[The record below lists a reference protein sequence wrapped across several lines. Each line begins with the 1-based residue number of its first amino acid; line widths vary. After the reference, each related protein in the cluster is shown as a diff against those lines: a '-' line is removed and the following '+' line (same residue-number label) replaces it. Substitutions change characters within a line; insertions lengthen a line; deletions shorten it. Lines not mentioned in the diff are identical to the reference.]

1 MTRPAT
7 LIACSHGTRAPR
19 AQTLVTALVAA
30 VGARRPGA
38 PMLELFVD
46 VQEPA
51 LATTLPMVAGD
62 VVVVPLFL
70 SGGYHLHHDIR
81 LAVESHPR
89 AVLAAPLGPH
99 PLLTDLQ
106 VQRLDDAGLQAGD
119 AVVLAAS
126 ASSDQ
131 RAVRDVE
138 RAATLLEDRL
148 GTEVTVGVVGG
159 AGLPVAAAVAAARRP
174 GRRVVV
180 SSYLLMPGYFHA
192 QVLAAGADVTS
203 DPLLTGATG
212 APPSEL
218 IELVE
223 RRFDEVTLSRAA

>member
-1 MTRPAT
+1 MNRSAT
-7 LIACSHGTRAPR
+7 LIACSHGTRAPA
-19 AQTLVTALVAA
+19 AQALVTSLVEA
-30 VGARRPGA
+30 VGARRPGTA
-38 PMLELFVD
+38 MRELFVD

-51 LATTLPMVAGD
+51 LGTALPEVPGD

-70 SGGYHLHHDIR
+70 SGGYHLNHDIR
-81 LAVESHPR
+81 QAAASHPR
-89 AVLAAPLGPH
+89 ATVTAPLGPD

-106 VQRLDDAGLQAGD
+106 VRRLVEVGWQPGD
-119 AVVLAAS
+119 VVVLAAS
-126 ASSDQ
+126 ASSDH
-131 RAVRDVE
+131 RAVRDVD
-138 RAATLLEDRL
+138 RAAALLRERL
-148 GTEVTVGVVGG
+148 GTEVTVGIVGG
-159 AGLPVAAAVAAARRP
+159 AGVQVAEAVAAARRP

-203 DPLLTGATG
+203 HPLLTG

-223 RRFDEVTLSRAA
+223 RRFDEVSMSRAA